1 MMSTKYLN
9 ILKLI
14 EIEEKRKRVKK
25 EKHDSD
31 VFILLLCIVLVA
43 ISVTLAFIYHITK
56 NDWIKLSSIVLLL
69 LAYIT
74 LPVMNAYKIYSHR
87 AKIKRS
93 FALPFRDSVDLNIKS
108 EFFIDGKYLPYLT
121 KLKNEE
127 LRLGILEVKHERTCL
142 EKRMTLMIGPIDKFG
157 ILPGVVATIATL
169 IKIPGAYNWVTAIA
183 YGYIGLTFISIF
195 FYQLI
200 MRYDRMIALTELALE
215 IKSEASKI

>member
-56 NDWIKLSSIVLLL
+56 NDWIELSSIVLLL

-93 FALPFRDSVDLNIKS
+93 FSLPFRDSVDLNIKS

-121 KLKNEE
+121 KLKN
-127 LRLGILEVKHERTCL
+127 
-142 EKRMTLMIGPIDKFG
+142 
-157 ILPGVVATIATL
+157 
-169 IKIPGAYNWVTAIA
+169 
-183 YGYIGLTFISIF
+183 
-195 FYQLI
+195 
-200 MRYDRMIALTELALE
+200 
-215 IKSEASKI
+215 